1 MLISNKIHYFRN
13 FTLQKTTYLEQ
24 IGGCLFLLTD
34 GMVMTSTSPMLLL
47 GWKVISDYRIFFAF
61 WQMD

>member
-1 MLISNKIHYFRN
+1 MKLGI
-13 FTLQKTTYLEQ
+13 QKTTYLEQ
-24 IGGCLFLLTD
+24 IGGRLFLLTD

>member
-1 MLISNKIHYFRN
+1 MKLGI
-13 FTLQKTTYLEQ
+13 QKTTYLEQ

-61 WQMD
+61 WQMDRSLDSLLH

>member
-1 MLISNKIHYFRN
+1 MKLGM
-13 FTLQKTTYLEQ
+13 QKNHLSEADRW
-24 IGGCLFLLTD
+24 LAVSFD
-34 GMVMTSTSPMLLL
+34 GWNGNDSTSLILLS